1 MLASWSAVYVQAPVV
16 WTEFLYRVLI
26 FSQKERYN
34 FDKMFYVVA
43 SQQDL
48 HLKQLFKITELLG
61 HGELAKRC
69 QHISFGLVLGM
80 STRKGT
86 VKL

>member
-1 MLASWSAVYVQAPVV
+1 VSELVS
-16 WTEFLYRVLI
+16 R
-26 FSQKERYN
+26 KERYN

-61 HGELAKRC
+61 HEELAKRC

>member
-1 MLASWSAVYVQAPVV
+1 
-16 WTEFLYRVLI
+16 
-26 FSQKERYN
+26 
-34 FDKMFYVVA
+34 MFYVIA

-48 HLKQLFKITELLG
+48 HVKQLFKITELMG
-61 HGELAKRC
+61 NEEIAKRC